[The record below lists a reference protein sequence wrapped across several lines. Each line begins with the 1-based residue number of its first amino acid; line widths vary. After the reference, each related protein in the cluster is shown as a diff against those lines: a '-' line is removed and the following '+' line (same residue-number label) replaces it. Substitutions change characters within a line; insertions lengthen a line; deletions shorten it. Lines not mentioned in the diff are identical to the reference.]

1 MRSYQ
6 WPKVLEPGWLSAVVV
21 LMWEHTPLH
30 WTMFGWWT
38 WAKRLSSPHNLFMT
52 WWLFHKFHCPTVFL
66 LAWPSLC
73 KLASIDDQLLGKKMQ
88 CFHCSPFLSCTTKPT
103 FLLPTLSAIPFLFII
118 PSPPSPSLPHIYT
131 HAHSHTHTNT
141 HTCMLQWMRVCGHSG
156 GCGTGGVSGGVETLV
171 VCGLHSMCPAWEA
184 LTATTGRVWGLV
196 QYRLGD

>member
-103 FLLPTLSAIPFLFII
+103 FLLPTLSAFPFLFII
-118 PSPPSPSLPHIYT
+118 PSPPSPSLPHTYT
-131 HAHSHTHTNT
+131 HAHSLTHTHTHT
-141 HTCMLQWMRVCGHSG
+141 HIPACSSEWGCVVIVEVVEQEVCQ
-156 GCGTGGVSGGVETLV
+156 EK
-171 VCGLHSMCPAWEA
+171 
-184 LTATTGRVWGLV
+184 
-196 QYRLGD
+196 